1 MDGAGPAGGAARSE
15 DGTPLAIPA
24 PGRRV
29 SLPLLLLTVVI
40 AFVAA
45 VALTAVASIALGP
58 RRSVAT
64 RSAEEILVLTLAT
77 DAGIVLVLAT
87 LGRWLLHLR
96 PADLGLRRPSGA
108 ALRYAAAFGI
118 ALYVASIGINVLQI
132 RVAGAHPQDLVLA
145 FGAHS
150 GLRAYVLDLLNG
162 AVIAPFS
169 EEIFFRGLIFG
180 SLARR
185 MPTAGAAAASALL
198 FALLHGVGV
207 IAPIFVLGL
216 GLAYVYHRTG
226 SVWASML
233 THSLVNTV
241 SLTLLF
247 LVPLS
252 SLGD

>member
-1 MDGAGPAGGAARSE
+1 M
-15 DGTPLAIPA
+15 
-24 PGRRV
+24 
-29 SLPLLLLTVVI
+29 VV

-58 RRSVAT
+58 QRSVAT
-64 RSAEEILVLTLAT
+64 RSADEILVLTLAT
-77 DAGIVLVLAT
+77 DAGIVVVLAA

-96 PADLGLRRPSGA
+96 PADLGLRRPTAA

-132 RVAGAHPQDLVLA
+132 RVAGAHPQDLVVA

-162 AVIAPFS
+162 GVIAPFS
-169 EEIFFRGLIFG
+169 EELFFRGLIFG
-180 SLARR
+180 SLAQR
-185 MPTAGAAAASALL
+185 MPAAVAAGASALL
-198 FALLHGVGV
+198 FALLHGIGV

-216 GLAYVYHRTG
+216 GLASVSPRTG
-226 SVWASML
+226 SLWASLL
-233 THSLVNTV
+233 THPLVNTV

-247 LVPLS
+247 LLPLS
-252 SLGD
+252 SVG